1 MEVASAQGE
10 KLEGELGE
18 LKKLVRR
25 QGIQQE
31 SLIRDLT
38 SKIDALPVAPVENT
52 ESFRPDSLMEVAES
66 FFHLGEVL
74 PFAGGGCETLEAIA
88 MVWEKL
94 DLVCRERGLEIV
106 RQSGVLFDS
115 RKHEAIDRAP
125 HGGNPVVTGVTAP
138 GFIFNGRV
146 LKPARVTL
154 TETIFTPGMAKGE
167 ELHGE

>member
-1 MEVASAQGE
+1 
-10 KLEGELGE
+10 
-18 LKKLVRR
+18 
-25 QGIQQE
+25 
-31 SLIRDLT
+31 
-38 SKIDALPVAPVENT
+38 
-52 ESFRPDSLMEVAES
+52 
-66 FFHLGEVL
+66 
-74 PFAGGGCETLEAIA
+74 

-94 DLVCRERGLEIV
+94 DLVCRERGLEID

-125 HGGNPVVTGVTAP
+125 HGGNPVVTGVAAP